1 MFCPQLETT
10 GPFIRSW
17 DKPHY
22 TSYILMFV
30 SYMHPLLLF
39 ISISTFLL
47 VYACFL
53 FSSICFL
60 VKLPYLLFEHVID
73 VFSIQRLQEPR
84 RKKDRLY
91 SPMIFCQM
99 PRCECSKIIGQIKSK
114 SRPFPSF
121 HPVHSIYIYIY
132 SSIMFYPKRW
142 ARRSRSPWMSL

>member
-1 MFCPQLETT
+1 
-10 GPFIRSW
+10 
-17 DKPHY
+17 
-22 TSYILMFV
+22 MFV

-121 HPVHSIYIYIY
+121 HPVHSIYIYIVL
-132 SSIMFYPKRW
+132 SCSIPNVGLEEADPHGCHYNQHV
-142 ARRSRSPWMSL
+142 SNGGTLSPGAPLHLHSP